1 MSPDASPAGGRCGL
15 KPRCV
20 KPSPLDQGKVLGCPK
35 TPFFFVPAEQRMVL
49 VACGPYTTSDSI
61 AYDPLAD
68 LVEVIVRDRPDVCVL
83 VRGCSGDGV
92 PLILGGG
99 GLGVP
104 CFYYINQSFILT
116 EAIIY
121 YKTRGRSVKTRLRF
135 RNLENRHKKRC

>member
-1 MSPDASPAGGRCGL
+1 
-15 KPRCV
+15 
-20 KPSPLDQGKVLGCPK
+20 
-35 TPFFFVPAEQRMVL
+35 MVL

-99 GLGVP
+99 GLGYPV
-104 CFYYINQSFILT
+104 FIISINHL
-116 EAIIY
+116 Y
-121 YKTRGRSVKTRLRF
+121 
-135 RNLENRHKKRC
+135 